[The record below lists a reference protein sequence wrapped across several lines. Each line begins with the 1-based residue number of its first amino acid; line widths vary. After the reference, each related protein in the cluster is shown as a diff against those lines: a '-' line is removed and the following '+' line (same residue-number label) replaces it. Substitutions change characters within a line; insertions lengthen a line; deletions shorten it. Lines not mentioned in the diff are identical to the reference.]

1 MQFSITGCLI
11 ALAASVAALQV
22 NSPAMGAVLDLS
34 KSNTVTW
41 STVSTDPSTFNLVLV
56 NNHVNPSFKLAI
68 ASNVKSSSGSY
79 TVSPQS
85 GVSPGDGYQFNLE
98 STDPQNTGILAQSQ
112 QFTVAS
118 SGSATSGGSASSAS
132 STSSAS
138 TASGLTY
145 SAGSSAT
152 SASSLPTPSGSATP
166 GSSTKASASA
176 SSSSNPSAPK
186 SSGGAA
192 KLPVVAGAG
201 SILMGLF
208 ALVL

>member
-176 SSSSNPSAPK
+176 GSSSNPSAPK

>member
-1 MQFSITGCLI
+1 MQFAITGCLI

-22 NSPAMGAVLDLS
+22 NSPAIGAVLDLS
-34 KSNTVTW
+34 KSNAVTW
-41 STVSTDPSTFNLVLV
+41 STVNTDPSSFNIVLV

-68 ASNVKSSSGSY
+68 ASNVQSSSGSF

-98 STDPQNTGILAQSQ
+98 STDPKNTGILAQSQ

-138 TASGLTY
+138 AASD

-152 SASSLPTPSGSATP
+152 SVSSLPTPVSATP
-166 GSSTKASASA
+166 GSSTKASTPA